1 LYLFIFESL
10 GTSELILIGIVALI
24 FLGPRR
30 LPEIARKAG
39 KIMSELRGTANE
51 FKQTWEREVD
61 FEEETKA
68 LKIDNLLADDDDD
81 KPIARENSILSDKEA
96 EPAPIE
102 VPAIKAMNKE
112 EFDAIAATAS
122 GESENTNGHHEAPD
136 VSEQESEQD
145 EPDLLSDKRNWL

>member
-1 LYLFIFESL
+1 MFLFILESL

-39 KIMSELRGTANE
+39 KIMADLRSTASD
-51 FKQTWEREVD
+51 FKSTWEKEVD

-68 LKIDNLLADDDDD
+68 LRLDLLEDEATET
-81 KPIARENSILSDKEA
+81 KPVARENSIAKTEELAASVDVPAVRQIDKATFDAMTTSDEPKPESVKEKEA
-96 EPAPIE
+96 TE
-102 VPAIKAMNKE
+102 
-112 EFDAIAATAS
+112 
-122 GESENTNGHHEAPD
+122 
-136 VSEQESEQD
+136 

>member
-1 LYLFIFESL
+1 MYLFIFESL

-39 KIMSELRGTANE
+39 KIMSELRGTANQ

-68 LKIDNLLADDDDD
+68 LKINDLLTEADAESKAVPRDN
-81 KPIARENSILSDKEA
+81 KILEESTSEPTHVEA
-96 EPAPIE
+96 
-102 VPAIKAMNKE
+102 PAIKTLNKDQ
-112 EFDAIAATAS
+112 FDAIAATAAATTD
-122 GESENTNGHHEAPD
+122 GENGNGHHETAE
-136 VSEQESEQD
+136 SSTEEEQ
-145 EPDLLSDKRNWL
+145 PDLLSDKRNWL

>member
-1 LYLFIFESL
+1 M
-10 GTSELILIGIVALI
+10 IGIVALI

-68 LKIDNLLADDDDD
+68 LKIDNLLSEEDDV
-81 KPIARENSILSDKEA
+81 KPVPRENSILSDDDA
-96 EPAPIE
+96 STPVE

-112 EFDAIAATAS
+112 EFDAMAAAAATEPKNS
-122 GESENTNGHHEAPD
+122 TGHLEKADQHQ
-136 VSEQESEQD
+136 QEE

>member
-1 LYLFIFESL
+1 MYLFIFESL

-24 FLGPRR
+24 VLGPRR

-51 FKQTWEREVD
+51 FKQTWEKEVD
-61 FEEETKA
+61 FEEEAKA
-68 LKIDNLLADDDDD
+68 LKIDDLLDEADED
-81 KPIARENSILSDKEA
+81 KPVPRENSILSDKA
-96 EPAPIE
+96 GSVE

-112 EFDAIAATAS
+112 EFDAMAAAATEPA
-122 GESENTNGHHEAPD
+122 NDNGNHEKAD
-136 VSEQESEQD
+136 EHQQEE

>member
-1 LYLFIFESL
+1 M
-10 GTSELILIGIVALI
+10 IGIVALI

-30 LPEIARKAG
+30 LPEIARKIG
-39 KIMSELRGTANE
+39 KVMADLRGTANE

-68 LKIDNLLADDDDD
+68 LKIDNLLDEADDER
-81 KPIARENSILSDKEA
+81 PIPRENSIASGNES
-96 EPAPIE
+96 ESAPIE

-112 EFDAIAATAS
+112 EFDAMAAAAT
-122 GESENTNGHHEAPD
+122 ENLVDNNNGHPGIDAKAD
-136 VSEQESEQD
+136 QE

>member
-1 LYLFIFESL
+1 MYLFIFESL

-30 LPEIARKAG
+30 LPEIARKVG
-39 KIMSELRGTANE
+39 KMMADLRGTANE

-68 LKIDNLLADDDDD
+68 LKIDNLLDEADE
-81 KPIARENSILSDKEA
+81 KPVPRENSILSDS
-96 EPAPIE
+96 EPTPIE

-112 EFDAIAATAS
+112 EFDAMAAAAI
-122 GESENTNGHHEAPD
+122 EPENTNGHHETADEP
-136 VSEQESEQD
+136 SQEE

>member
-1 LYLFIFESL
+1 M
-10 GTSELILIGIVALI
+10 IGIVALI

-30 LPEIARKAG
+30 LPEIARKVG
-39 KIMSELRGTANE
+39 KLMAEFRGTANE

-68 LKIDNLLADDDDD
+68 LKIDSLLNEADEE
-81 KPIARENSILSDKEA
+81 KPVPRENSILSDKSS
-96 EPAPIE
+96 EPTPLE

-112 EFDAIAATAS
+112 EFDSIAAAA
-122 GESENTNGHHEAPD
+122 GDDKAESTNGHHEAANEP
-136 VSEQESEQD
+136 EQE

>member
-1 LYLFIFESL
+1 MYLFIFESL

-30 LPEIARKAG
+30 LPEIARKIG
-39 KIMSELRGTANE
+39 KVMADFRGTANE
-51 FKQTWEREVD
+51 FKNTWEKEVD

-68 LKIDNLLADDDDD
+68 LRIDNLLDDRPEE
-81 KPIARENSILSDKEA
+81 KPIPRENSILGESDSSTSE
-96 EPAPIE
+96 IE

-112 EFDAIAATAS
+112 EFDALTAVPDTAATDQ
-122 GESENTNGHHEAPD
+122 NGHHESTGD
-136 VSEQESEQD
+136 SEVE

>member
-1 LYLFIFESL
+1 MYLFIFESL
-10 GTSELILIGIVALI
+10 GTSELILIGIVALM

-30 LPEIARKAG
+30 MPEIARKIG
-39 KIMSELRGTANE
+39 KVMADLRGTANE

-68 LKIDNLLADDDDD
+68 LKIENLLADDEV
-81 KPIARENSILSDKEA
+81 KPVPRENSILADN
-96 EPAPIE
+96 EPTPPPIE

-112 EFDAIAATAS
+112 EFDAMAAGAT
-122 GESENTNGHHEAPD
+122 ETKQTNGHHDLTDERAL
-136 VSEQESEQD
+136 QE